1 LELHEGHREDLA
13 AVSAAVETAERVYLR
28 HPTAADRTEFL
39 ARARASTRLH
49 APWIVAPSEV
59 EFENYV
65 RRAGS
70 DRSLFFLI
78 CRREDDAIAGVANV
92 SEIVRGNFRSAYLG
106 YFAFEPFAG
115 RGYMR
120 EGLRLVLRHAF
131 GAQRLHRIEANIQP
145 DNVRSAKLVE
155 GIGFRREGFSP
166 RYLKIRGR
174 WRDHDRWAILAE
186 EFLAREP
193 ADRRSS

>member
-1 LELHEGHREDLA
+1 
-13 AVSAAVETAERVYLR
+13 VSAAVETGERVYLR

-49 APWIVAPSEV
+49 APWIVAPSEA
-59 EFENYV
+59 EFEEYL

-78 CRREDDAIAGVANV
+78 CRLEDDAIAGVANV

-106 YFAFEPFAG
+106 YYAFEPFAG
-115 RGYMR
+115 HGYMR
-120 EGLRLVLRHAF
+120 EGIRLALRHVF
-131 GAQRLHRIEANIQP
+131 GTRGLHRIEANVQP

-166 RYLKIRGR
+166 KYLKIRGR

-186 EFLAREP
+186 EFLARQP
-193 ADRRSS
+193 SGRRSS